1 MGRARDGPHGTWT
14 GTTEGR
20 AYPTPPGPP
29 RRGTVRPLG
38 PGPGFRGGPDRSP
51 DRRGSA
57 NRRHDRRLRILE
69 QEDRPVSRGRER
81 GARQLRARGRVPRDR
96 ADALATGAFFAI
108 RRPQRG
114 DQAPRSPRG
123 AAHVSGRA
131 ASGRGG
137 LDPRRGSR
145 GWGRIVVVRM
155 DQTLACR
162 RRSVGR
168 IARQGATAEGM
179 SIVAKETQTR
189 GVNYELMEAMAQIAR
204 EKSVDKAILVETL
217 EAGLLS
223 AGRKRFGQ
231 TADIHV
237 KFDEPSGKILM
248 RLKRRVVED
257 AEDSAQEIDL
267 EEAQQ
272 SDPDARVGQEFTQE
286 LTLEDLGRNAIA
298 AAKQVLVQRV
308 REAERERIYEDY
320 HDRVGEMVRGTVQQV
335 DRGNIYVKLD
345 RSEAILPP
353 REQIARDRYHQGDHI
368 KAYIIA
374 VDKLARGP
382 QIILSRTH
390 PEFLRRLFESEVPE
404 VAEKIIEIKGIARE
418 PGSRAKASVLSND
431 DKIDAVG
438 ACVGIK
444 GSRVQ
449 AIVRELGGEKI
460 DIVPFSQDPVV
471 FVTRAL
477 SPAKV
482 LEAQVVEADQKIL
495 VTVADD
501 QLSLAI
507 GKGGQNARLAA
518 KLTGWK
524 IDLISK
530 SERERQKEYER
541 KARIDIE
548 ELPGAGPKLRDK
560 LIRAGIETV
569 QDLLKATREE
579 ILAIPGVGEKTADKL
594 IEEAT
599 ALEGLRSRELTEETE
614 RLAREQAA
622 RAEAEATAAREAR
635 AIEADA
641 EPLAATGETP
651 ETPDAPEEGAA
662 APPEDAAGPKTN
674 EVSPEE

>member
-1 MGRARDGPHGTWT
+1 MGRDAR
-14 GTTEGR
+14 
-20 AYPTPPGPP
+20 PG
-29 RRGTVRPLG
+29 
-38 PGPGFRGGPDRSP
+38 
-51 DRRGSA
+51 
-57 NRRHDRRLRILE
+57 
-69 QEDRPVSRGRER
+69 
-81 GARQLRARGRVPRDR
+81 
-96 ADALATGAFFAI
+96 AT
-108 RRPQRG
+108 PQR
-114 DQAPRSPRG
+114 
-123 AAHVSGRA
+123 
-131 ASGRGG
+131 
-137 LDPRRGSR
+137 
-145 GWGRIVVVRM
+145 M
-155 DQTLACR
+155 NTLAR
-162 RRSVGR
+162 EPQVKN
-168 IARQGATAEGM
+168 M
-179 SIVAKETQTR
+179 
-189 GVNYELMEAMAQIAR
+189 NYELMEAMAQIAR

-223 AGRKRFGQ
+223 AGRKRFGPN
-231 TADIHV
+231 ANIEV
-237 KFDEPSGKILM
+237 RFDETSGRIVM
-248 RLKRRVVED
+248 RLKRSVVED
-257 AEDSAQEIDL
+257 ADDLGIEVDLAEARTID
-267 EEAQQ
+267 ADIQI
-272 SDPDARVGQEFTQE
+272 GQELVQE
-286 LTLEDLGRNAIA
+286 LSLEDLGRNAIA

-390 PEFLRRLFESEVPE
+390 PEFLRRLFEAEVPE

-418 PGSRAKASVLSND
+418 PGSRAKVSVVSND

-460 DIVPFSQDPVV
+460 DIVPWSHDPVV
-471 FVTRAL
+471 FVTRSL

-482 LEAQVVEADQKIL
+482 LEAQVIDQEQKIL

-530 SERERQKEYER
+530 SEREPQR
-541 KARIDIE
+541 
-548 ELPGAGPKLRDK
+548 
-560 LIRAGIETV
+560 
-569 QDLLKATREE
+569 
-579 ILAIPGVGEKTADKL
+579 
-594 IEEAT
+594 
-599 ALEGLRSRELTEETE
+599 
-614 RLAREQAA
+614 
-622 RAEAEATAAREAR
+622 
-635 AIEADA
+635 
-641 EPLAATGETP
+641 
-651 ETPDAPEEGAA
+651 
-662 APPEDAAGPKTN
+662 
-674 EVSPEE
+674 

>member
-1 MGRARDGPHGTWT
+1 MR
-14 GTTEGR
+14 
-20 AYPTPPGPP
+20 
-29 RRGTVRPLG
+29 
-38 PGPGFRGGPDRSP
+38 F
-51 DRRGSA
+51 
-57 NRRHDRRLRILE
+57 
-69 QEDRPVSRGRER
+69 
-81 GARQLRARGRVPRDR
+81 
-96 ADALATGAFFAI
+96 
-108 RRPQRG
+108 
-114 DQAPRSPRG
+114 
-123 AAHVSGRA
+123 
-131 ASGRGG
+131 
-137 LDPRRGSR
+137 
-145 GWGRIVVVRM
+145 
-155 DQTLACR
+155 
-162 RRSVGR
+162 
-168 IARQGATAEGM
+168 
-179 SIVAKETQTR
+179 VAKETQTR

-272 SDPDARVGQEFTQE
+272 SDPDARLGQEFVQE

-390 PEFLRRLFESEVPE
+390 PEFLRRLFEAEVPE

-418 PGSRAKASVLSND
+418 PGSRAKVSVVSND

-460 DIVPFSQDPVV
+460 DIVPWSQDPVV
-471 FVTRAL
+471 FVTRSL

-482 LEAQVVEADQKIL
+482 LEAQIVDHEQKVL
-495 VTVADD
+495 VSVADD

-530 SERERQKEYER
+530 SERDRQKEMEKR
-541 KARIDIE
+541 SRIDIE
-548 ELPGAGPKLRDK
+548 ELEGAGPKLREK
-560 LIRAGIETV
+560 LIREGIETV
-569 QDLLKATREE
+569 QDLLKASMEE
-579 ILAIPGVGEKTADKL
+579 ILAIQGIGEKTAEKL
-594 IEEAT
+594 IEEAK
-599 ALEGLRSRELTEETE
+599 ALQERRGKELAAEAAKAQAKAQAEQE
-614 RLAREQAA
+614 PRLTDSVEPLLEAPDEIQGPLPESP
-622 RAEAEATAAREAR
+622 EAEAMKIVRGAPKEPGAMLEESARLRKGAELEEDEEVAER
-635 AIEADA
+635 IEAEEDY
-641 EPLAATGETP
+641 
-651 ETPDAPEEGAA
+651 APEEAA
-662 APPEDAAGPKTN
+662 VTERDPEDLGTAPPARVIVAEEPGQEAEEDEDQTKETRGDA
-674 EVSPEE
+674 S

>member
-1 MGRARDGPHGTWT
+1 MRA
-14 GTTEGR
+14 
-20 AYPTPPGPP
+20 
-29 RRGTVRPLG
+29 
-38 PGPGFRGGPDRSP
+38 
-51 DRRGSA
+51 
-57 NRRHDRRLRILE
+57 
-69 QEDRPVSRGRER
+69 
-81 GARQLRARGRVPRDR
+81 
-96 ADALATGAFFAI
+96 
-108 RRPQRG
+108 
-114 DQAPRSPRG
+114 
-123 AAHVSGRA
+123 
-131 ASGRGG
+131 
-137 LDPRRGSR
+137 
-145 GWGRIVVVRM
+145 
-155 DQTLACR
+155 
-162 RRSVGR
+162 
-168 IARQGATAEGM
+168 
-179 SIVAKETQTR
+179 VAKETPSR

-231 TADIHV
+231 TADIQV
-237 KFDEPSGKILM
+237 KFDEPSGRILM
-248 RLKRRVVED
+248 RLKRRIVED
-257 AEDSAQEIDL
+257 AEDPAQEIDL

-272 SDPDARVGQEFTQE
+272 SDQDARVGQEFVQE

-320 HDRVGEMVRGTVQQV
+320 HDRVSEMVRGTVQQV

-345 RSEAILPP
+345 RSEGVLPP

-390 PEFLRRLFESEVPE
+390 PEFLRRLFEAEVPE

-418 PGSRAKASVLSND
+418 PGSRAKVSVLSND

-460 DIVPFSQDPVV
+460 DIVPFSHDPVV

-482 LEAQVVEADQKIL
+482 IEAQVVEAEQKIL

-524 IDLISK
+524 IDLISR
-530 SERERQKEYER
+530 SERERQREFEK
-541 KARIDIE
+541 KSRIDIE
-548 ELPGAGPKLRDK
+548 DLEGAGPKLREK
-560 LIRAGIETV
+560 LVREGIETV
-569 QDLLKATREE
+569 QDLLKTPFEE
-579 ILAIPGVGEKTADKL
+579 ILAIQGVGEKTAEKL
-594 IEEAT
+594 LEEA
-599 ALEGLRSRELTEETE
+599 RELMAKRGRELEEEVARNAAAEAAAAERESEARSVDAPIAETE
-614 RLAREQAA
+614 PEPVVDLAGGVDDRPEDVEPVVDMAPAAEGSEEPPMGTAPGEPGTEADFEDEEQA
-622 RAEAEATAAREAR
+622 
-635 AIEADA
+635 
-641 EPLAATGETP
+641 
-651 ETPDAPEEGAA
+651 
-662 APPEDAAGPKTN
+662 PPK
-674 EVSPEE
+674 

>member
-1 MGRARDGPHGTWT
+1 M
-14 GTTEGR
+14 
-20 AYPTPPGPP
+20 
-29 RRGTVRPLG
+29 
-38 PGPGFRGGPDRSP
+38 
-51 DRRGSA
+51 
-57 NRRHDRRLRILE
+57 N
-69 QEDRPVSRGRER
+69 
-81 GARQLRARGRVPRDR
+81 
-96 ADALATGAFFAI
+96 
-108 RRPQRG
+108 
-114 DQAPRSPRG
+114 
-123 AAHVSGRA
+123 
-131 ASGRGG
+131 
-137 LDPRRGSR
+137 
-145 GWGRIVVVRM
+145 
-155 DQTLACR
+155 TLAR
-162 RRSVGR
+162 EPQVKN
-168 IARQGATAEGM
+168 M
-179 SIVAKETQTR
+179 
-189 GVNYELMEAMAQIAR
+189 NYELMEAMAQIAR

-223 AGRKRFGQ
+223 AGRKRFGPN
-231 TADIHV
+231 ANIEV
-237 KFDEPSGKILM
+237 RFDEGSGRIVM
-248 RLKRRVVED
+248 RLKRSVVED
-257 AEDSAQEIDL
+257 ADDLGLQVDLAEARTIEPDIKIGQELVQELSL
-267 EEAQQ
+267 EE
-272 SDPDARVGQEFTQE
+272 
-286 LTLEDLGRNAIA
+286 LGRNAIA

-368 KAYIIA
+368 KAFIIA

-390 PEFLRRLFESEVPE
+390 PEFLRRLFEAEVPE
-404 VAEKIIEIKGIARE
+404 VAEKIIELKGIARE
-418 PGSRAKASVLSND
+418 PGSRAKVSVLSND

-530 SERERQKEYER
+530 SERERQREFER
-541 KARIDIE
+541 KVRIDIE
-548 ELPGAGPKLRDK
+548 ELQGAGPKLREK
-560 LIRAGIETV
+560 LIREGIETV
-569 QDLLKATREE
+569 QDLLKTPLTEL
-579 ILAIPGVGEKTADKL
+579 LAIQGVGEKTAEKL
-594 IEEAT
+594 LEEAR
-599 ALEGLRSRELTEETE
+599 ALEATRSKELEVE
-614 RLAREQAA
+614 AA
-622 RAEAEATAAREAR
+622 RAQEAAAAAALEAATEKAAADAAATEKAAADAADAAAQAR
-635 AIEADA
+635 AAAIAEEEAPASAEEAPASNDEESPGAPEPAA
-641 EPLAATGETP
+641 EPDESKETP
-651 ETPDAPEEGAA
+651 PQ
-662 APPEDAAGPKTN
+662 
-674 EVSPEE
+674 S

>member
-1 MGRARDGPHGTWT
+1 MKA
-14 GTTEGR
+14 
-20 AYPTPPGPP
+20 
-29 RRGTVRPLG
+29 
-38 PGPGFRGGPDRSP
+38 
-51 DRRGSA
+51 
-57 NRRHDRRLRILE
+57 
-69 QEDRPVSRGRER
+69 
-81 GARQLRARGRVPRDR
+81 
-96 ADALATGAFFAI
+96 
-108 RRPQRG
+108 
-114 DQAPRSPRG
+114 
-123 AAHVSGRA
+123 
-131 ASGRGG
+131 
-137 LDPRRGSR
+137 
-145 GWGRIVVVRM
+145 
-155 DQTLACR
+155 
-162 RRSVGR
+162 
-168 IARQGATAEGM
+168 
-179 SIVAKETQTR
+179 VAKETHTR

-231 TADIHV
+231 TADIQV
-237 KFDEPSGKILM
+237 KFDEPSGRILM
-248 RLKRRVVED
+248 RLTRRIVED
-257 AEDSAQEIDL
+257 SEDPAQEIDL

-272 SDPDARVGQEFTQE
+272 YDPDARMGQSFVQE

-390 PEFLRRLFESEVPE
+390 PEFLRRLFEAEVPE

-418 PGSRAKASVLSND
+418 PGSRAKVSVVSND

-460 DIVPFSQDPVV
+460 DIVPWSQDAVV
-471 FVTRAL
+471 FVTRSL

-482 LEAQVVEADQKIL
+482 LEAQIVDNEQKIL

-530 SERERQKEYER
+530 SERDRQKELEKR
-541 KARIDIE
+541 SRIDIE
-548 ELPGAGPKLRDK
+548 DLEGAGPKLREK

-569 QDLLKATREE
+569 QDLLRTPTEE
-579 ILAIPGVGEKTADKL
+579 ILAIQGIGEKTAEKL

-599 ALEGLRSRELTEETE
+599 ALQQKRGRELAEEVARAAAESRLLDPVEAEETPASANQPEGTTIVEGAPKKEGALLEESARLRKGAEVEEDPEIAE
-614 RLAREQAA
+614 RVELAE
-622 RAEAEATAAREAR
+622 
-635 AIEADA
+635 D
-641 EPLAATGETP
+641 L
-651 ETPDAPEEGAA
+651 APEEAA
-662 APPEDAAGPKTN
+662 VKERELAEGESEPAEAAEPDDSEEKDTKDETRSDA
-674 EVSPEE
+674 S

>member
-1 MGRARDGPHGTWT
+1 M
-14 GTTEGR
+14 
-20 AYPTPPGPP
+20 
-29 RRGTVRPLG
+29 
-38 PGPGFRGGPDRSP
+38 
-51 DRRGSA
+51 
-57 NRRHDRRLRILE
+57 
-69 QEDRPVSRGRER
+69 
-81 GARQLRARGRVPRDR
+81 
-96 ADALATGAFFAI
+96 
-108 RRPQRG
+108 
-114 DQAPRSPRG
+114 
-123 AAHVSGRA
+123 
-131 ASGRGG
+131 
-137 LDPRRGSR
+137 
-145 GWGRIVVVRM
+145 
-155 DQTLACR
+155 
-162 RRSVGR
+162 
-168 IARQGATAEGM
+168 
-179 SIVAKETQTR
+179 AKETQSR

-204 EKSVDKAILVETL
+204 EKSVDKSILVETL

-231 TADIHV
+231 TADIQV

-248 RLKRRVVED
+248 RLKRRIVED
-257 AEDSAQEIDL
+257 AEDPAQEIDL

-272 SDPDARVGQEFTQE
+272 SDADARIGQEFIQE

-390 PEFLRRLFESEVPE
+390 PEFLRRLFEAEVPE

-418 PGSRAKASVLSND
+418 PGSRAKVSVVSND

-460 DIVPFSQDPVV
+460 DIVPWSQDPVV
-471 FVTRAL
+471 FVTRSL

-482 LEAQVVEADQKIL
+482 LEAQIVDPEQKVL
-495 VTVADD
+495 VSVADD

-530 SERERQKEYER
+530 SERDRQREMEKR
-541 KARIDIE
+541 SRIDIE
-548 ELPGAGPKLRDK
+548 ELEGAGPKLREK
-560 LIRAGIETV
+560 LIREGIETV
-569 QDLLKATREE
+569 QDLLKTSMEE
-579 ILAIPGVGEKTADKL
+579 ILAIQGIGEKTAEKL
-594 IEEAT
+594 IEEAK
-599 ALEGLRSRELTEETE
+599 ALQERRGRELAEENARAAAEVARAAAETAAAAAAEAEPAADEPRLVDSAEPMMSAPDEPQGSATESEESAAAKIVRGAPRSGAMLEESARLRHGAELEEDEEIAE
-614 RLAREQAA
+614 RVEVEEDFAPEQAA
-622 RAEAEATAAREAR
+622 VKERNPESVAT
-635 AIEADA
+635 
-641 EPLAATGETP
+641 ETP
-651 ETPDAPEEGAA
+651 G
-662 APPEDAAGPKTN
+662 EDDDDGDTN
-674 EVSPEE
+674 ETRDDASQET